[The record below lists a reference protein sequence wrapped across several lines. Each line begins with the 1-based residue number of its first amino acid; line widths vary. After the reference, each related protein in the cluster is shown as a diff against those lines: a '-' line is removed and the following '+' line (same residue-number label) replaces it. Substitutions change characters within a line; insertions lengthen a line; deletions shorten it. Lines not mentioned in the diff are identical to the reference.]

1 MKVDEEE
8 LIRLF
13 LMKEGVRIVDEADE
27 EMWKSGYVEEP

>member
-13 LMKEGVRIVDEADE
+13 LMKKIFRIVDEADE
-27 EMWKSGYVEEP
+27 EWKSGYVEEP